1 MGRTTGRTS
10 GQTQQQVLRAAAE
23 VVAERGGSAG
33 LEEIAS
39 RAQVTKGGLLYHFG
53 SKEALL
59 HAVAQQLLDDFT
71 RDVEAALAAEDG
83 IDGSDDGADD
93 GTDDGT
99 DDDGG
104 ARTPGRLTRAYV
116 RATLAAAA
124 DAERT
129 RRATTLLVHLQTDP
143 AVAAMMQADAERWR
157 ERLLTDGLDPLVATL
172 AIAAADGICMAPL
185 YGDAP
190 LVDDKD
196 RVLQA
201 ILDLTRRPP
210 RP

>member
-1 MGRTTGRTS
+1 MGRTTGRTAAE
-10 GQTQQQVLRAAAE
+10 TRQQVVRAAAE

-39 RAQVTKGGLLYHFG
+39 RARVTKGGLLYHFG
-53 SKEALL
+53 SKESLM
-59 HAVAQQLLDDFT
+59 HAVAQQLLDDFEH
-71 RDVEAALAAEDG
+71 DVEVALSSED
-83 IDGSDDGADD
+83 DDGA
-93 GTDDGT
+93 
-99 DDDGG
+99 G
-104 ARTPGRLTRAYV
+104 AVPPPGRLTRAYV

-157 ERLLTDGLDPLVATL
+157 ERLLADGLDPLTATL

-190 LVDDKD
+190 LVEDRD

-201 ILDLTRRPP
+201 VLDLTRR
-210 RP
+210 

>member
-1 MGRTTGRTS
+1 MGRTTGRTAAE
-10 GQTQQQVLRAAAE
+10 TRQQVVRAAAE

-39 RAQVTKGGLLYHFG
+39 RASVTKGGLLYHFG
-53 SKEALL
+53 SKESLL

-71 RDVEAALAAEDG
+71 RDVETALTHE
-83 IDGSDDGADD
+83 
-93 GTDDGT
+93 
-99 DDDGG
+99 DDDEGRSG
-104 ARTPGRLTRAYV
+104 PAPGRLTRAYV

-143 AVAAMMQADAERWR
+143 AVAAMMQADAEQWR
-157 ERLLTDGLDPLVATL
+157 ERLLADGLDPLVATL

-190 LVDDKD
+190 LVEDRE
-196 RVLQA
+196 RVLA
-201 ILDLTRRPP
+201 AVLDLTRR
-210 RP
+210 

>member
-1 MGRTTGRTS
+1 MGRTTGRSAAETRA
-10 GQTQQQVLRAAAE
+10 QVLRAAAE

-53 SKEALL
+53 SKEALMR
-59 HAVAQQLLDDFT
+59 AVAQRLLDEFAD
-71 RDVEAALAAEDG
+71 DVAAALTHEP
-83 IDGSDDGADD
+83 DDGAS
-93 GTDDGT
+93 GRP
-99 DDDGG
+99 
-104 ARTPGRLTRAYV
+104 APGRLTRAYA
-116 RATLAAAA
+116 RATLDSAA

-143 AVAAMMQADAERWR
+143 AVAAMMQADAESWR
-157 ERLLTDGLDPLVATL
+157 ERLLADGLDPLVATL

-190 LVDDKD
+190 LVED
-196 RVLQA
+196 RERVVEAVLA
-201 ILDLTRRPP
+201 LTRR
-210 RP
+210 

>member
-1 MGRTTGRTS
+1 MGRTTGRTAAE
-10 GQTQQQVLRAAAE
+10 TRQQVLRAAAE
-23 VVAERGGSAG
+23 VVAERGGGAG

-53 SKEALL
+53 SKESLM
-59 HAVAQQLLDDFT
+59 HAVAQGLLDEFEA
-71 RDVEAALAAEDG
+71 DVAAATDP
-83 IDGSDDGADD
+83 DDAG
-93 GTDDGT
+93 
-99 DDDGG
+99 
-104 ARTPGRLTRAYV
+104 PGRLTRGYV
-116 RATLAAAA
+116 RATFDDVA

-157 ERLLTDGLDPLVATL
+157 ERLLADGLDPLVATL

-190 LVDDKD
+190 LVADRD
-196 RVLQA
+196 RVLSA
-201 ILDLTRRPP
+201 ILDLTRR
-210 RP
+210 

>member
-1 MGRTTGRTS
+1 MGRTTGRTAAE
-10 GQTQQQVLRAAAE
+10 TKQQVLRAAAE

-53 SKEALL
+53 SKEALM
-59 HAVAQQLLDDFT
+59 HAVAQRLLDEFED
-71 RDVEAALAAEDG
+71 DVAAALTHEGD
-83 IDGSDDGADD
+83 DDGA
-93 GTDDGT
+93 
-99 DDDGG
+99 
-104 ARTPGRLTRAYV
+104 APGRLTRAYV

-157 ERLLTDGLDPLVATL
+157 ERLLADGLDPVVATL

-190 LVDDKD
+190 LVDDRD

-201 ILDLTRRPP
+201 VLDLTRR
-210 RP
+210 

>member
-1 MGRTTGRTS
+1 MGRTTGRTAAE
-10 GQTQQQVLRAAAE
+10 TRQQVLRAAAE

-53 SKEALL
+53 SKEALMR
-59 HAVAQQLLDDFT
+59 AVAQGLLDEFED
-71 RDVEAALAAEDG
+71 DVTAALTHEGDAEE
-83 IDGSDDGADD
+83 S
-93 GTDDGT
+93 GTPE
-99 DDDGG
+99 
-104 ARTPGRLTRAYV
+104 PGRLTRAYA
-116 RATLAAAA
+116 RATLHSAA

-157 ERLLTDGLDPLVATL
+157 ERLLADGLDPLVATL

-190 LVDDKD
+190 LVEDRE
-196 RVLQA
+196 RVLEA
-201 ILDLTRRPP
+201 VLALTRR
-210 RP
+210 

>member
-1 MGRTTGRTS
+1 MGRTTGRTAAE
-10 GQTQQQVLRAAAE
+10 TRQQVVRAAAE

-53 SKEALL
+53 SKESLM
-59 HAVAQQLLDDFT
+59 HAVAQQLLDDFE
-71 RDVEAALAAEDG
+71 RDVETALAHE
-83 IDGSDDGADD
+83 
-93 GTDDGT
+93 
-99 DDDGG
+99 DDDEGRP
-104 ARTPGRLTRAYV
+104 APVPGRLTRAYV

-129 RRATTLLVHLQTDP
+129 RRSTTLLVHLQTDP

-157 ERLLTDGLDPLVATL
+157 ERLLADGLDPLVATL

-190 LVDDKD
+190 LVDDRD

-201 ILDLTRRPP
+201 VLDLTRR
-210 RP
+210 

>member
-1 MGRTTGRTS
+1 MGRTTGRTAAA
-10 GQTQQQVLRAAAE
+10 TQLQVLRAAAE

-39 RAQVTKGGLLYHFG
+39 RARVTKGGLLYHFG
-53 SKEALL
+53 SKEVLMR
-59 HAVAQQLLDDFT
+59 AVAQRLLDDFED
-71 RDVEAALAAEDG
+71 DVAAALTLEG
-83 IDGSDDGADD
+83 DDAGRSAP
-93 GTDDGT
+93 
-99 DDDGG
+99 
-104 ARTPGRLTRAYV
+104 APGRLTRAYA
-116 RATLAAAA
+116 RATLASAA

-157 ERLLTDGLDPLVATL
+157 ERLLADGLDPLVATL

-190 LVDDKD
+190 LVEDRE
-196 RVLQA
+196 RVLEA
-201 ILDLTRRPP
+201 VLALTRR
-210 RP
+210 

>member
-1 MGRTTGRTS
+1 MGRTTGRTAAE
-10 GQTQQQVLRAAAE
+10 TRQQVLHAAAE

-53 SKEALL
+53 SKETLL
-59 HAVAQQLLDDFT
+59 RAVAQQLLDEFAD
-71 RDVEAALAAEDG
+71 DVEAALTHE
-83 IDGSDDGADD
+83 ADD
-93 GTDDGT
+93 GE
-99 DDDGG
+99 GG
-104 ARTPGRLTRAYV
+104 SPAPGRLTRAYA
-116 RATLAAAA
+116 RATLDSAA

-157 ERLLTDGLDPLVATL
+157 ERLLADGIDPLVATL

-190 LVDDKD
+190 LVEDRG
-196 RVLQA
+196 RVLEA
-201 ILDLTRRPP
+201 VLALTRR
-210 RP
+210 